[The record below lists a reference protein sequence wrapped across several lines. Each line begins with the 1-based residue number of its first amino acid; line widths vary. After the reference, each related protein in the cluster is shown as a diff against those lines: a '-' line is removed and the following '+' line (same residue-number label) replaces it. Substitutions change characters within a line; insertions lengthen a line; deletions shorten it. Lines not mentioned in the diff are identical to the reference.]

1 MKNEVLSGRK
11 DDSGPSALDRAV
23 DRALSRQRAAY
34 AREAGRLV
42 EATLRLIRERGVLEP
57 SVAAIVRAA
66 RLSNQAFYR
75 HFRTKHE
82 LLVAVLDEG
91 IRLLA
96 AYLEERM
103 AKATTPAQQVEE
115 WLRGVLEQALHP
127 RGAAATRPFAV
138 RRSEL
143 AMHHPEEVARSE
155 QQLTQPLIHALEAAR
170 AAGALPQVDP
180 QRDGEALY
188 HLALGWLEARL
199 EEPTP
204 ARREDAER
212 LVAFA
217 MSGLRGMATRET
229 PANLPHASLQAP
241 PSGARSEP

>member
-1 MKNEVLSGRK
+1 LSPRPVQNIIPEVKNEVLSRRNE
-11 DDSGPSALDRAV
+11 SSALSRAV
-23 DRALSRQRAAY
+23 ERALARQRAAY
-34 AREAGRLV
+34 EREAGRLV
-42 EATLRLIRERGVLEP
+42 QATLRLIRERGVLEP

-66 RLSNQAFYR
+66 GLSNQAFYR

-96 AYLEERM
+96 VYLEQRM
-103 AKATTPAQQVEE
+103 AAAATPAAQVEA

-138 RRSEL
+138 GRGQL
-143 AMHHPEEVARSE
+143 GAHHAEEVARSE
-155 QQLTQPLIHALEAAR
+155 QQLTEPLRRALEASRR
-170 AAGALPQVDP
+170 AGELPHVDP
-180 QRDGEALY
+180 VRDAEALY
-188 HLALGWLEARL
+188 HLALGWMEARL
-199 EEPTP
+199 EEPAP

-217 MSGLRGMATRET
+217 MAGLRGVG
-229 PANLPHASLQAP
+229 H
-241 PSGARSEP
+241 

>member
-1 MKNEVLSGRK
+1 MPAQNIILAVKNEVLSRRNE
-11 DDSGPSALDRAV
+11 DPTPSVLNRAV
-23 DRALSRQRAAY
+23 DRALARQRAAY

-42 EATLRLIRERGVLEP
+42 QATLRLIRERGVLEP

-66 RLSNQAFYR
+66 GLSNQAFYR

-96 AYLEERM
+96 TYLEERM
-103 AKATTPAQQVEE
+103 AAAATPAEQVEA

-138 RRSEL
+138 RRGEL
-143 AMHHPEEVARSE
+143 AVHHPEEVARSE
-155 QQLTQPLIHALEAAR
+155 QQLTDPLRRALEAAR
-170 AAGALPQVDP
+170 ATGALPHVDP
-180 QRDGEALY
+180 TRDGEALY
-188 HLALGWLEARL
+188 HLAFGWLEARL
-199 EEPTP
+199 AEPE
-204 ARREDAER
+204 AAQRADAER

-217 MSGLRGMATRET
+217 MAGLRGV
-229 PANLPHASLQAP
+229 S
-241 PSGARSEP
+241 S

>member
-1 MKNEVLSGRK
+1 LPPDPAQNTILGVKNDALSRRNEDPPAG
-11 DDSGPSALDRAV
+11 SALDRAV
-23 DRALSRQRAAY
+23 DRALAKQRAAY
-34 AREAGRLV
+34 AREAARLV
-42 EATLRLIRERGVLEP
+42 QATLRLIRERGVLEP

-66 RLSNQAFYR
+66 GLSNQAFYR

-96 AYLEERM
+96 TYLEERM
-103 AKATTPAQQVEE
+103 AAAPTPAGRVEA

-138 RRSEL
+138 GRGEL
-143 AMHHPEEVARSE
+143 AVHHPEEVARSE
-155 QQLTQPLIHALEAAR
+155 LRLTAPLRRALEAAR
-170 AAGALPQVDP
+170 ASGELPGVDP
-180 QRDGEALY
+180 VRDVEALY

-199 EEPTP
+199 EEREP
-204 ARREDAER
+204 AHRADAER

-217 MSGLRGMATRET
+217 MAGLRG
-229 PANLPHASLQAP
+229 L
-241 PSGARSEP
+241 